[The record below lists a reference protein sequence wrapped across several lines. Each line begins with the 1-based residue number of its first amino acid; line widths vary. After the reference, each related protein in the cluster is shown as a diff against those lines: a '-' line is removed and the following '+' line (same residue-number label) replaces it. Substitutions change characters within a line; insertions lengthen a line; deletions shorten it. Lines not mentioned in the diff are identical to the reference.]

1 MVLFILLTALLIG
14 FQSTFLLWFGI
25 VLVVG
30 NLMINGLWL
39 LGWTGITPPIDEEE
53 AEPDASEV

>member
-25 VLVVG
+25 ILVVG

-39 LGWTGITPPIDEEE
+39 LGWTGITPPLDQDEV
-53 AEPDASEV
+53 EPEFFEV